1 MKRIFGILFVISM
14 LFAIPAQ
21 AQFKFGIKA
30 GTNLTETPSDLK
42 SIDADGMTGFF
53 VGPMAKFTIPVIGLG
68 LEADVLYSRTGSK
81 IEGEK
86 INKNSIE
93 VPVYLRY
100 DFALPI
106 VSKVAVPFI
115 AVGPQFGFAFGDT
128 KEEFEIDNIKTKYQ
142 FKKSNISLN
151 LGAGAI
157 FLSKIQLHVNYNIA
171 LGKTS
176 ELSEITGVAGALGDV
191 VDSKTNTWQIS
202 AAYLF

>member
-1 MKRIFGILFVISM
+1 
-14 LFAIPAQ
+14 
-21 AQFKFGIKA
+21 
-30 GTNLTETPSDLK
+30 
-42 SIDADGMTGFF
+42 MTGFF

-68 LEADVLYSRTGSK
+68 LEADVLYSRAGSK
-81 IEGEK
+81 IAGEE
-86 INKNSIE
+86 IDKNSIE

-100 DFALPI
+100 DFALPL

-115 AVGPQFGFAFGDT
+115 AVGPQFGFAFGST
-128 KEEFEIDNIKTKYQ
+128 KEELEIDNIKTKYQ

-157 FLSKIQLHVNYNIA
+157 LLSKIQLHVNYNIA

-176 ELSEITGVAGALGDV
+176 ELSTVMGVGSALGEV